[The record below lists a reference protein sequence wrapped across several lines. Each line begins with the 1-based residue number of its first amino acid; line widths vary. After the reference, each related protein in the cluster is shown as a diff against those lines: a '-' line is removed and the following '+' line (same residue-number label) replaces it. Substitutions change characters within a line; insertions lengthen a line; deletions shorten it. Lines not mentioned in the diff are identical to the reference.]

1 MEKVDSLISSFI
13 SISFIVHVFL
23 QSSHVCVQSFRL
35 PSPTGYGGTT
45 WINNIQSLDS
55 WTHQLLDTA
64 AVTIRPILLSNNISY
79 AGENLQYGCG
89 FFCYAA
95 PCDTGYSFAVFFVI
109 YNTSYSAPDLLQMVW
124 TTNGDR
130 LVQDNA
136 TLGLTPTGD
145 LVLKDA
151 DGTLVWST
159 NTFTNDFQGMVMEE
173 SGNLVLLNSSNG
185 TMWQSFDH
193 PTDTLLS
200 GQKMMVGQNLT
211 AYISLTN
218 TSTGMFYGSLNRD
231 GFALFTATT
240 PPQMYFRSTAT
251 DLNFS
256 FIRFDNR
263 SLLYYLEGSPSNP
276 IPIPINIS
284 IPHDSLYLKISYDG
298 HMKFYSLQ
306 ADIGIYDLD
315 FLSVVNPLLSR
326 CDYPTIC
333 GQYGM
338 CTTDRCDCPGKDKY
352 FFQIDPSNPSSGCT
366 PYNPLVCSRTPTQSS
381 RTPRHSFLQLEHV
394 SYFSYRWENDS
405 IGELV
410 TGDYCRNL
418 CSTNCSCKA
427 AFFLYGFNANS
438 SLGYCFIKSSVFSF
452 QMNNKA
458 SDLFYNSTA
467 YIKFQPKPKRVHYS
481 VIFIT
486 VSLVGG
492 SVALFLFLWVW
503 IYKFRKGGQ
512 EEQKN
517 DEDLDFPAGSPV
529 RYSFEELQKATNDF
543 SLKLGSGGFGSVYE
557 GILLDDTK
565 IAVKRLDRAG
575 EGSKEFR
582 AEVETLGNI
591 HHLNLVRLKG
601 FCAEKS
607 HRMLV
612 YEYLPNG
619 SLDKWIF
626 PNESRQHLLDW
637 KTRSKVILHIA
648 RGLSYLH
655 EECRERIIHFD
666 IKPQNI
672 LLDENFNAK
681 VSDFGLAKLINR
693 EQNEVITM
701 LRGTPGY
708 MAPELLD
715 MEFTEKA
722 DIYSFGVMV
731 VEILSGR
738 RSRELT
744 QPGSGLFPLLQRKAE
759 EGGLVDLV
767 DTEIKDE
774 GIGAEQEA
782 AEVLGIALCCIQYDF
797 TKRPAMSTVVKAL
810 ENMSEMDQG
819 APVFTVSPSQPL
831 LFSEDFTDKGFSSGL
846 SVFELS
852 GPR

>member
-1 MEKVDSLISSFI
+1 
-13 SISFIVHVFL
+13 
-23 QSSHVCVQSFRL
+23 
-35 PSPTGYGGTT
+35 
-45 WINNIQSLDS
+45 
-55 WTHQLLDTA
+55 
-64 AVTIRPILLSNNISY
+64 
-79 AGENLQYGCG
+79 
-89 FFCYAA
+89 
-95 PCDTGYSFAVFFVI
+95 
-109 YNTSYSAPDLLQMVW
+109 MVW

-601 FCAEKS
+601 FCAEK
-607 HRMLV
+607 
-612 YEYLPNG
+612 
-619 SLDKWIF
+619 
-626 PNESRQHLLDW
+626 
-637 KTRSKVILHIA
+637 
-648 RGLSYLH
+648 
-655 EECRERIIHFD
+655 
-666 IKPQNI
+666 
-672 LLDENFNAK
+672 
-681 VSDFGLAKLINR
+681 
-693 EQNEVITM
+693 
-701 LRGTPGY
+701 
-708 MAPELLD
+708 
-715 MEFTEKA
+715 
-722 DIYSFGVMV
+722 
-731 VEILSGR
+731 

-852 GPR
+852 GPRYDERRKPSYSKNKKTLSTE

>member
-1 MEKVDSLISSFI
+1 MEKVDSFISSFA

-23 QSSHVCVQSFRL
+23 LSSPLSVRSFRL
-35 PSPTGYGGTT
+35 LSPTGYGGTT

-55 WTHQLLDTA
+55 WTAQSLDIG

-89 FFCYAA
+89 FFCYDA
-95 PCDTGYSFAVFFVI
+95 PCDTGYSFAIFFVI
-109 YNTSYSAPDLLQMVW
+109 YQTNYSDPDVLQMVW
-124 TTNGDR
+124 TANGDR

-136 TLGLTPTGD
+136 TLGLTSSGD

-159 NTFTNDFQGMVMEE
+159 NTFTNDFQVMVMKE
-173 SGNLVLLNSSNG
+173 SGNLVLLNRSNG
-185 TMWQSFDH
+185 SMWQSFDH

-200 GQKMMVGQNLT
+200 GQKVKVT
-211 AYISLTN
+211 EVYCI
-218 TSTGMFYGSLNRD
+218 
-231 GFALFTATT
+231 
-240 PPQMYFRSTAT
+240 YFSNQHKHRYPWTAT
-251 DLNFS
+251 DVKFS
-256 FIRFDNR
+256 FIGFDNR
-263 SLLYYLEGSPSNP
+263 SLLYYSEGSPSNP
-276 IPIPINIS
+276 IPINLS
-284 IPHDSLYLKISYDG
+284 IPQDSLYSKISYDG
-298 HMKFYSLQ
+298 HMKYYSLQ
-306 ADIGIYDLD
+306 ANIGIYDLD

-326 CDYPTIC
+326 CEYPTVC

-338 CTTDRCDCPGKDKY
+338 CTANGCDCPVKDEY
-352 FFQIDPSNPSSGCT
+352 FFQIDPSNPSSGCR
-366 PYNPLVCSRTPTQSS
+366 PYNPLVCSGTPSPTGISS
-381 RTPRHSFLQLEHV
+381 RTPRHSFLELEHV
-394 SYFSYRWENDS
+394 SYFSYRWENAS

-427 AFFLYGFNANS
+427 AFFLYGFNANA
-438 SLGYCFIKSSVFSF
+438 SLGYCFFKSSVFSL

-458 SDLFYNSTA
+458 SDAFYISTA
-467 YIKFQPKPKRVHYS
+467 YIKFQPKSKRAHYS
-481 VIFIT
+481 VITTT

-492 SVALFLFLWVW
+492 SVALFLLLWVW

-512 EEQKN
+512 EEQK

-575 EGSKEFR
+575 QGSKEFR

-607 HRMLV
+607 HRTLV

-626 PNESRQHLLDW
+626 PNESRQRVLDW
-637 KTRSKVILHIA
+637 KTRYKVILHIA

-693 EQNEVITM
+693 EQSEVITM

-731 VEILSGR
+731 VEIVSGR

-744 QPGSGLFPLLQRKAE
+744 SPGSGLFPLLQRKAE
-759 EGGLVDLV
+759 EGGFVDLV
-767 DTEIKDE
+767 DSEIKDE

-810 ENMSEMDQG
+810 ESMSEMDQG
-819 APVFTVSPSQPL
+819 APVFTASPSQPL
-831 LFSEDFTDKGFSSGL
+831 LFSEDFSDGILLWAFGF
-846 SVFELS
+846 
-852 GPR
+852 